1 MRLEAAMK
9 WPWSKQTKESG
20 QQGHMTLA
28 DVHDYIGS
36 RYGVSPVKAF
46 DEDPGI
52 GVFARPDNGKWFV
65 ATKNIRCS
73 SVGAAGDGR
82 VDIVNLRLNPRD
94 VAALRTREGFR
105 PAWHMNPNKWVTLLL
120 DGSVADDEV
129 RVLIDKSYA
138 FMA

>member
-9 WPWSKQTKESG
+9 WPWSKQTEESG
-20 QQGHMTLA
+20 QQGRMTLA

-65 ATKNIRCS
+65 AT
-73 SVGAAGDGR
+73 GR

-105 PAWHMNPNKWVTLLL
+105 SAWHMNPNKWVTLLF

-129 RVLIDKSYA
+129 RALIDKSYA

>member
-1 MRLEAAMK
+1 M
-9 WPWSKQTKESG
+9 
-20 QQGHMTLA
+20 
-28 DVHDYIGS
+28 
-36 RYGVSPVKAF
+36 
-46 DEDPGI
+46 
-52 GVFARPDNGKWFV
+52 
-65 ATKNIRCS
+65 
-73 SVGAAGDGR
+73 GAAGDGR

-129 RVLIDKSYA
+129 RALIDKSYA